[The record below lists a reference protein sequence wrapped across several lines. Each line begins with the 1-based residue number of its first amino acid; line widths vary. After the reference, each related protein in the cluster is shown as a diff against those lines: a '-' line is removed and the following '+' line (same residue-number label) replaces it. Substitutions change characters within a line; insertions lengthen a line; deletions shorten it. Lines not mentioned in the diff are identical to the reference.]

1 MMPQDSIF
9 DLTGQ
14 TVLVTGAAR
23 GLGKAMAKGF
33 VAAGADV
40 AVADIDGAAAAR
52 TAQELAA
59 AGTKCYAIEV
69 DVADLQSVTDM
80 TRTVVEKWGK
90 IDVLVNNAGIGHNA
104 PAEEMEKS
112 DWDRVIAVNLTGVFL
127 CAQSVGREMIRR
139 KQGNIIN
146 VSSMSSLVANYP
158 QPQIAYNASK
168 AGVNMVTKSL
178 ASEWAQ
184 YGIRVNAI
192 APGYMK
198 TALTKPFFD
207 DPEVSAKWDT
217 QENWVRPT
225 PLQRVG
231 NPDELVGT
239 ILYLAS
245 DASSFVTGHILVID
259 GGYTIR

>member
-1 MMPQDSIF
+1 MQKDSIF

-23 GLGKAMAKGF
+23 GLGKAMAKGL

-40 AVADIDGAAAAR
+40 AVADIDGAAATR

-59 AGTKCYAIEV
+59 AGTECYAIEV
-69 DVADLQSVTDM
+69 DVGDLQSVTDM
-80 TRTVVEKWGK
+80 TRTAVERWGK

-104 PAEEMEKS
+104 PAEEMAKS

-139 KQGNIIN
+139 KRGNIIN

-198 TALTKPFFD
+198 TALTKPFFE

-217 QENWVRPT
+217 QENWIRPT

-231 NPDELVGT
+231 NPDELAGA

-245 DASSFVTGHILVID
+245 DISSFVTGHILVID